1 MLKNVLRIYEVL
13 EDPDVTGEDV
23 ASLFSRGNV
32 IVEEV
37 NEEGSTDF
45 VKIEFGSGPPVLGI
59 IGQLGGIGAEEKTGL
74 VSDAEGALTALSCA
88 LQLEKTEVEGTI
100 IVTTHICSTAPI
112 IPHELVEFMGAP
124 LSVSTMMD
132 HLVDERM
139 DAVLSVDTT
148 RGNRIIN
155 CRGVA
160 ISPTVKEGYILR
172 VSENLLSI
180 QERVTGRLPVV
191 FPITTQDITP
201 YSNNVYHLNAIMQP
215 CTKTNSPVVGVAI
228 TSDVVVPG
236 CATGANQVTDVEA
249 AARFCMEV
257 AKEYSIGKCPFY
269 DENEFK
275 TLKALYGSMN
285 HLQL

>member
-37 NEEGSTDF
+37 TEEGSTDF

-88 LQLEKTEVEGTI
+88 LQLEKTDVEGTI
-100 IVTTHICSTAPI
+100 IVTTHICNTAPI
-112 IPHELVEFMGAP
+112 IQHELVEFMGAP
-124 LSVSTMMD
+124 LSVSTMMN

-172 VSENLLSI
+172 VSENLLTI

-201 YSNNVYHLNAIMQP
+201 YSNNLYHLNAIMQP

-236 CATGANQVTDVEA
+236 CATGANQITDVEA
-249 AARFCMEV
+249 AARFCVEV
-257 AKEYSIGKCPFY
+257 AKEYSKGKCSFY
-269 DENEFK
+269 DKNEFK
-275 TLKALYGSMN
+275 TLRALYGSMN